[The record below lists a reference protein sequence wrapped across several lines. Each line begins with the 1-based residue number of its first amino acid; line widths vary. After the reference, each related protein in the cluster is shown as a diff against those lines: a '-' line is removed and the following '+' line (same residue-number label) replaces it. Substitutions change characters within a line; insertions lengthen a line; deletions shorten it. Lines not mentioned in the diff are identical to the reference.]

1 MNYLGENSARELI
14 RLAKN
19 EIANKADVIEYA
31 AAISPNWT
39 GSTAPY
45 TQEITI
51 TGITDNDKPI
61 VDVTMSGTYATDQT
75 RFAEWGKIY
84 RIVTT
89 TNKIIIYAT
98 DKTTVMLPIQLQVVR

>member
-1 MNYLGENSARELI
+1 MNYLGESSVTELI

-19 EIANKADVIEYA
+19 EISDKADVIEYA
-31 AAISPNWT
+31 ATISPTWT

-45 TQEITI
+45 TQEITV
-51 TGITDNDKPI
+51 TGITANDKPI

-75 RFAEWGKIY
+75 RFVEWGKIY

-98 DKTTVMLPIQLQVVR
+98 EKTTATLPIQLQVVR